1 MSEMSGGL
9 SRGERTRF
17 AERVDLRRRPRLC
30 GSSRL
35 RGACAAPARYLA
47 RMSEPIEPPGGTSRR
62 EILAS
67 AAAFGATVA
76 AAALSRD
83 AIAATPMGQAAP
95 PPPSD
100 ASKGVT
106 VGTIAEAEKLA
117 GVSFTEAERAQIA
130 RTVVDQVATIKAR
143 LAFGALDNQSPPAQV
158 FRVLLPGESVRAAV
172 RPLESRLRYGK
183 GPDAPSSD
191 ADLDFATVETLSRW
205 IGIGS
210 VTSRRLVERSLARLR
225 KANPTLR
232 CAITIVEEQ
241 ALAEADARDAEHR
254 AGKPRGRLHG
264 IPYGLK
270 DIFDTKGILTTWG
283 AEPWRERV
291 PTSDAVVVERLR
303 EAGAVLVAKTA
314 VGALAYGDIWF
325 GGTCRN
331 PWNPEQGSS
340 GSSAGSASAVAA
352 GCVPFAIGTET
363 LGSIVSP
370 CVRCGTTGLRPTF
383 GRVPR
388 DGCMS
393 LCWSWD
399 KIGPITRG
407 VLDTG
412 IVLEAINGA
421 SAGDPSSVESG
432 FFAPRAARTKDV
444 RVGYDPAW
452 FEGPNA
458 ALSDTLAAARDA
470 GLELVERKVTPPCDP
485 GVLVSSLMAEA
496 AASFED
502 MTRTD
507 ADDLLSWQADEAWP
521 NSFRRTAFLPA
532 VHVVQ
537 VERIRRAFMRWMRE
551 VLDGV
556 DMLVVP
562 PYAGGMLVVTNA
574 TGHPSLC
581 LRAGFDAPNAPRSIT
596 LIGRPFEEQRLIE
609 VGAALERRLDV
620 AGKRPEMQWMQGA

>member
-1 MSEMSGGL
+1 MENSQNFNAVS
-9 SRGERTRF
+9 T
-17 AERVDLRRRPRLC
+17 
-30 GSSRL
+30 
-35 RGACAAPARYLA
+35 
-47 RMSEPIEPPGGTSRR
+47 RR

-76 AAALSRD
+76 AAALAREGGASQEG
-83 AIAATPMGQAAP
+83 AAAAAAAAP
-95 PPPSD
+95 AAAPG
-100 ASKGVT
+100 AIT
-106 VGTIAEAEKLA
+106 TATIAEAEKLA
-117 GVSFTEAERAQIA
+117 GVSFTETERAQIA
-130 RTVVDQVATIKAR
+130 RTVGEQVESMKSR
-143 LAFGALDNQSPPAQV
+143 LAFGALDNQLPPAQV
-158 FRVLLPGESVRAAV
+158 FRALLPGEQPRVHGGAL
-172 RPLESRLRYGK
+172 PSRLSFGA
-183 GPDAPSSD
+183 APRAPHSD
-191 ADLDFATVETLSRW
+191 ADIDFATVETLSRW
-205 IGIGS
+205 MESGA
-210 VTSRRLVERSLARLR
+210 VTSRKLVERSIARLK
-225 KANPTLR
+225 KADLTLR
-232 CAITIVEEQ
+232 CVITLVEGP
-241 ALAEADARDAEHR
+241 ALAEADALDAEHR
-254 AGKPRGRLHG
+254 AGKSRGKLHG

-270 DIFDTKGILTTWG
+270 DLFDTKGIRTTWG
-283 AEPWRERV
+283 AEPWRDRV
-291 PTSDAVVVERLR
+291 PASDALVVERLR

-370 CVRCGTTGLRPTF
+370 CTRCGTTGLRPTF

-388 DGCMS
+388 DGCMA

-412 IVLEAINGA
+412 MVLEAIHGA
-421 SAGDPSSVESG
+421 SDGDPSSVSEQ
-432 FFAPRAARTKDV
+432 FLAPRAALTKDV
-444 RVGYDPAW
+444 RLGYDPSW

-458 ALSDTLAAARDA
+458 ALADTLAAAREA
-470 GLELVERKVTPPCDP
+470 GLELVERKITPPADP
-485 GVLVSSLMAEA
+485 GILTMSLMAEA

-502 MTRTD
+502 LTRTN
-507 ADDLLSWQADEAWP
+507 ADDQLSWQADEAWP

-532 VHVVQ
+532 IEVVQ
-537 VERIRRAFMRWMRE
+537 VERIRRLFMRWMRE
-551 VLDGV
+551 VLADV
-556 DMLVVP
+556 DALILP
-562 PYAGGMLVVTNA
+562 PFAGGLLVVTNA

-609 VGAALERRLDV
+609 VGAALERRLAV
-620 AGKRPEMQWMQGA
+620 AEKRPEMPWMQGA